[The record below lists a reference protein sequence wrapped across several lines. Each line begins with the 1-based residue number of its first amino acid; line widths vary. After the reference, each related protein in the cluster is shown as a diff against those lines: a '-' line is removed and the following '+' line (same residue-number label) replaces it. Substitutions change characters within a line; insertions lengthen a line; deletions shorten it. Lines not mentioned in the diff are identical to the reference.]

1 MDLAKNVEKFVSLG
15 GDDDRLLTLSAKQD
29 FFWQLNKFRIVITAK
44 RFFELDRP
52 FLASVRITCR
62 WRFLSNAKTL
72 RTVKKQKKRRK
83 NISDEEQ
90 RKNWETGDF
99 FWKKGRARDN
109 FLDILLFSIYLL
121 FRTPHSSAGKY

>member
-99 FWKKGRARDN
+99 FFLEKGQGER
-109 FLDILLFSIYLL
+109 
-121 FRTPHSSAGKY
+121 